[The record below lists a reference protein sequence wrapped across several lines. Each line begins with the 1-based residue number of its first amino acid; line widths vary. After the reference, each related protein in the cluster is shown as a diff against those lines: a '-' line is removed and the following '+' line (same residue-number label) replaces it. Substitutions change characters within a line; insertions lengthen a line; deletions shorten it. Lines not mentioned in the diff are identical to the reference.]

1 MIYLGIDTS
10 NYKTSV
16 AAVDNDGR
24 ILCNISEYLDV
35 PHGKRGLRQSE
46 VFFMHSN
53 RLPLILS
60 DALKTINPDE
70 IAAIGVSDRP
80 RRTEGSYMPC
90 FLAGL
95 NTARVMSDILRV
107 PMHSFS
113 HQEGH
118 AAAIIEKSEVPVT
131 DSNSLLMHLSGG
143 TTEILK
149 CIRDDTAY
157 RLDIVGGTLDISI
170 GQLLD
175 RFGVA
180 LGFHFPSGMFIDKL
194 AGAYKGGPLPGIVP
208 GIRIMDGYFN
218 LSGPEN
224 ELLKFARS
232 FAENH
237 GTGENTDDSVHI
249 ENEELSAV
257 CYELMERI
265 ADVLLISSN
274 YLTSAYNADTVYMAG
289 GVASSDTLRKIINE
303 KSEECKYRIV
313 FGDAYLSGD
322 NAVGTALLARRNEVK
337 PS

>member
-53 RLPLILS
+53 RLPGIIS
-60 DALKTINPDE
+60 EALKIIRPEE
-70 IAAIGVSDRP
+70 IAAIGVSDMP
-80 RRTEGSYMPC
+80 RRTEGSYIPC

-95 NTARVMSDILRV
+95 NTARLLSDTLGI
-107 PMHSFS
+107 PMHRFS

-118 AAAIIEKSEVPVT
+118 AAAIIEKSDAPIAE
-131 DSNSLLMHLSGG
+131 SHSLLMHLSGG

-149 CIRDDTAY
+149 CRRDDRAY
-157 RLDIVGGTLDISI
+157 SLDIMGGTLDISI

-180 LGFHFPSGMFIDKL
+180 LGFKFPSGMYIDKL
-194 AGAYKGGPLPGIVP
+194 AATYNGGPLPGIVP

-224 ELLKFARS
+224 ELMKFARL
-232 FAENH
+232 FTENH

-289 GVASSDTLRKIINE
+289 GVASSDTLRRIVSK
-303 KSEECKYRIV
+303 KSKEGKYRIV
-313 FGDAYLSGD
+313 FGDAALSGD

-337 PS
+337 SS